1 MEYTDPVFL
10 EGEALRSSVKLFS
23 FSRAIAAC
31 PRNRPSDFGKNR
43 FPKSRTKSAVPET
56 NAQRFLFSSLFF
68 LPFFLRRNLSN
79 LLYVSRSDRKID
91 DARFIARRSGLG
103 WKSYSGARLDFTR
116 VPRVTRG

>member
-43 FPKSRTKSAVPET
+43 FLKSRTKSAVPET
-56 NAQRFLFSSLFF
+56 NASALSSFSLSFF
-68 LPFFLRRNLSN
+68 DETCQTCCTYLEAIER
-79 LLYVSRSDRKID
+79 
-91 DARFIARRSGLG
+91 
-103 WKSYSGARLDFTR
+103 
-116 VPRVTRG
+116 